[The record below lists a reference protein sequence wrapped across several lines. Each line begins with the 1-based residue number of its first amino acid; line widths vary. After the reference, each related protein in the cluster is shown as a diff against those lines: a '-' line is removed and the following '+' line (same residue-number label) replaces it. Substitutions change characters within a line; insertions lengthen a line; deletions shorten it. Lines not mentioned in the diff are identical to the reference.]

1 MLIDWFTVIAQII
14 NFLVLLVLLRRF
26 LYLPILNAMQAREQR
41 IAAELESAE
50 QKRRE
55 AEAEKKEFEAKNEQ
69 LRQDY
74 DKKRAE
80 SEQDVAAWHKQA
92 LHEARQDVEKT
103 VSTWHKSVEQEKQ
116 AFADELRRFSVRQAY
131 AVSRQALQ
139 DLADIPLE
147 ERMLE
152 KFIAVLES
160 GQIDLAKFKA
170 SSSEGLAVRS
180 AFEIPKSGQERVKNI
195 LRSQIDPKLVL
206 RFEVDPELLGGIE
219 LATPDGYQT
228 AWNLK
233 RYLDALEEE
242 LDTHLAQNQAEVQ
255 E

>member
-1 MLIDWFTVIAQII
+1 MLIDWFTVIAQIV
-14 NFLVLLVLLRRF
+14 NFLVLLILLRRF
-26 LYLPILNAMQAREQR
+26 LYRPILNAMQAREER
-41 IAAELESAE
+41 IAAELEAARQE
-50 QKRRE
+50 RRE
-55 AEAEKKEFEAKNEQ
+55 AEAEKKEFEAQNEK
-69 LRQDY
+69 LRRDY
-74 DKKRAE
+74 EKKRAE
-80 SEQDVAAWHKQA
+80 SEQDVVAWRKQA

-139 DLADIPLE
+139 DLAGIPLE

-170 SSSEGLAVRS
+170 SAAEGMAVRS
-180 AFEIPKSGQERVKNI
+180 AFDIPKSGQERVNKI
-195 LRSQIDPKLVL
+195 LRGQLGPELVL
-206 RFEVDPELLGGIE
+206 HFETDPELLGGIE
-219 LATPDGYQT
+219 LAAPDGYQT

-242 LDTHLAQNQAEVQ
+242 LDTHLVQNQVEA
-255 E
+255 